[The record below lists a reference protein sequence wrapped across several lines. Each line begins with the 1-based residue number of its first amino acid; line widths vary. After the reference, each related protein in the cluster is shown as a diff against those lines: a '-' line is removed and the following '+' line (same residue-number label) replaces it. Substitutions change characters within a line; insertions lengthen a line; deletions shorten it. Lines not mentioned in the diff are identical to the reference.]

1 MADPES
7 MSREELIA
15 GFKKLQNRVREYENE
30 MESVRVA
37 LTALGCDITRE
48 QLSAC
53 CRNADTFLAF
63 VTWLV
68 ERRRFTHE
76 LPAPC
81 VYVYGPAQYLAG

>member
-15 GFKKLQNRVREYENE
+15 GFKELQNRVREYENE

-68 ERRRFTHE
+68 ERRRITHE

-81 VYVYGPAQYLAG
+81 ACSGPAQHLAG